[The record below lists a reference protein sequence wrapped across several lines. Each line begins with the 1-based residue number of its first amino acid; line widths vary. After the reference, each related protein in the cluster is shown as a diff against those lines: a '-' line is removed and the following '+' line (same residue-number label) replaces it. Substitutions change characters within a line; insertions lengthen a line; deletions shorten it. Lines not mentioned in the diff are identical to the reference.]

1 MLITLSS
8 HHVQLYIDV
17 RMVTRP
23 PWPEKKLL
31 HINFISFM
39 IFLPLKKICDNPK
52 FLRLNKI
59 KLWTKFSSKL
69 GCRLRL
75 QLHLIY
81 IYIYIYFYYWMWILT
96 NLSLAINEPSQT
108 WITQAWLDKKF
119 IHVCLF
125 INKASLYL
133 SFRLI

>member
-1 MLITLSS
+1 
-8 HHVQLYIDV
+8 
-17 RMVTRP
+17 
-23 PWPEKKLL
+23 
-31 HINFISFM
+31 M

-81 IYIYIYFYYWMWILT
+81 IYLLLNVNF
-96 NLSLAINEPSQT
+96 
-108 WITQAWLDKKF
+108 DKSIIGYK
-119 IHVCLF
+119 
-125 INKASLYL
+125 
-133 SFRLI
+133 